1 MLRPATTAVL
11 GLAALLAGCRSAP
24 APAAEA
30 AAAAQER
37 ALQEAVDAR
46 LRQLFPE
53 VSGAPTREA
62 IRQALYAQ
70 ALVAQGEEEQLIA
83 WLRAGEYEQ
92 ANELL
97 ARRLAEREWS
107 RARELASKGDERGAL
122 ALYDQAL
129 ERLPRESALRLE
141 RAEASQR
148 LAATDGDA
156 LLYDSALG
164 EFEAVL
170 VSGASAR
177 AALGAARCARALGR
191 TERGVAH
198 ARLAVAEAR
207 RDAGASGELLRDC
220 RRVAAD
226 LLFVAQDEA
235 AAAGQGAAALMAA
248 EEGLLLLQE
257 SLAADPSDA
266 WGWRT
271 LARRLQGLSRTR
283 DALAAARSGIGA
295 LGPDEELLAVLAAT
309 AREQGGRELL
319 VDELGRIAAE
329 LPTWRGIDFELGRAA
344 YEEGLEQCDLARER
358 EAARELAAAA
368 FARAESRF
376 AAAADDAQRRETCTA
391 FRAVARSAQGWLAL
405 QGGAVESA
413 RDRFFS
419 VQDLGLAA
427 LRVEAPPLVASAV
440 AGLHACGA
448 AFAQRAQD
456 PLAPE
461 ALDALES
468 AARIYAFLH
477 ESEPQVVDWANNAG
491 FFQRDLAV
499 ALEIRARELAARD
512 GRPEA
517 ADLVLARARETMEAS
532 LRCYAAAAEL
542 APDDV
547 RIVNDTGLVLT
558 YYLQRDVPRARQ
570 LLSRA
575 VEHGEA
581 QVRAL
586 QAAAEEAGL
595 ADDER
600 AARARRLEEVATAL
614 GDAYQNLGVLAL
626 TLEGDARAAKPWF
639 ERSLATGADPRE
651 EVRGKGGFLERC
663 EAAIASGADPRLRP
677 EQRWAAPY
685 AARPAQTGP
694 SKAAAPKKKT

>member
-1 MLRPATTAVL
+1 MLRPAISAVL
-11 GLAALLAGCRSAP
+11 GLAAFAAACRSTPEAAP
-24 APAAEA
+24 EPAAE
-30 AAAAQER
+30 AQER
-37 ALQEAVDAR
+37 ALQAAVDQR

-62 IRQALYAQ
+62 IRQALLADT
-70 ALVAQGEEEQLIA
+70 LVAQGEEEQLVA
-83 WLRAGEYEQ
+83 WLRAGDYEQ
-92 ANELL
+92 ASALL
-97 ARRLAEREWS
+97 VRRLAEREWT
-107 RARELASKGDERGAL
+107 RARELAAKGDVRGAL

-129 ERLPRESALRLE
+129 ERLPREAALRLE
-141 RAEASQR
+141 HAEASLR
-148 LAATDGDA
+148 LAQADGDQLLHEAA
-156 LLYDSALG
+156 LS

-170 VSGASAR
+170 VAGASRR
-177 AALGAARCARALGR
+177 ASLGAARCARALGR
-191 TERGVAH
+191 VERGVAH
-198 ARLAVAEAR
+198 ARAAVAEAR
-207 RDAGASGELLRDC
+207 ADGATRPEDLRDC
-220 RRVAAD
+220 QRVAAD
-226 LLFVAQDEA
+226 LLFAAQDEA
-235 AAAGQGAAALMAA
+235 DAAGLGAAALACA
-248 EEGLLLLQE
+248 DEGLALLRE
-257 SLAADPSDA
+257 SLAAEPADA

-271 LARRLQGLSRTR
+271 LATRLQSMSRTR
-283 DALAAARSGIGA
+283 DALAAARQGVAATGA
-295 LGPDEELLAVLAAT
+295 DDALLAVAVAA
-309 AREQGGRELL
+309 ARAQGGREAL
-319 VDELGRIAAE
+319 VEELERLAAAQ
-329 LPTWRGIDFELGRAA
+329 PAWRAVDFELGRAA
-344 YEEGLEQCDLARER
+344 YEEGLEQYDLARDRDSAR
-358 EAARELAAAA
+358 EAAAGA
-368 FARAESRF
+368 FARAEARF
-376 AAAADDAQRRETCTA
+376 AAAAADAGLREACTA
-391 FRAVARSAQGWLAL
+391 FRAVGRSAQGWLAL
-405 QGGAVESA
+405 QGGAVEAA

-427 LRVEAPPLVASAV
+427 LRVEARPLVASAV

-499 ALEIRARELAARD
+499 ALEIRARELAARQD
-512 GRPEA
+512 GAAA

-532 LRCYAAAAEL
+532 YRCYGAAAVL

-558 YYLQRDVPRARQ
+558 YYLQRETPRAKE
-570 LLSRA
+570 LLLRA
-575 VEHGEA
+575 VAHGEA
-581 QVRAL
+581 QVREL
-586 QAAAEEAGL
+586 QAAAEEPGL